1 MAVKQGERDGDITN
15 RRPLP
20 SSWSHNPLQGP
31 ALMPPQGGWIYEI
44 SPSAPTATSRA
55 HLARGVQ
62 SLSNQSEHSVQARLG
77 IERQFI
83 ALTLV
88 SLLISH

>member
-15 RRPLP
+15 PRPLP

-31 ALMPPQGGWIYEI
+31 VLMPPQGSWIYEI

-55 HLARGVQ
+55 HLARG
-62 SLSNQSEHSVQARLG
+62 EHSVQARLG

-88 SLLISH
+88 SMLISH